1 MSFQILC
8 TKLMYLHLA
17 PGTWRTG
24 HLENPKT
31 EHGALISLA
40 KIRSISTMRIA
51 ALTRND
57 SRIAVLHIVVLDV
70 SPSVRAVREHYSDGW
85 KNNHAIDAANQ
96 RIFNSVLRFIDDE
109 LANGITRI
117 YNYRLSAS
125 AVVFEG

>member
-1 MSFQILC
+1 
-8 TKLMYLHLA
+8 MYLHLA

-31 EHGALISLA
+31 GHGALISLA

-70 SPSVRAVREHYSDGW
+70 SPSVRAVRDHYSD
-85 KNNHAIDAANQ
+85 AIDAANQ

-109 LANGITRI
+109 LANGTRI
-117 YNYRLSAS
+117 NNYRLSAS
-125 AVVFEG
+125 AVVVEG